1 MRKVFFGIA
10 TYKPEEDGETLKG
23 VLDYCLFGDNRKDF
37 FKEVRPGDIGFLL
50 IGGRNVIIGPFEA
63 KGGPFD
69 ASKEP
74 YKLKNQGPS
83 WIKRFP
89 LVVKVEPL
97 IKIKS
102 YYRLDTD
109 DNEKVV
115 ENLGQVFEKD
125 KSILQY
131 KNLTLISMKLEETV
145 FFKTATD
152 HYKVDGLREIVGKI
166 LKNFIDEVEKIDQDA
181 AANLREAYLNLFG
194 LTVRPEIEWDDIIG
208 LDNLK
213 EDLNRVITLI
223 NNKDK
228 FKDFP
233 LRFFYLLFGPPGTGK
248 TMIAKAV
255 ANKLNAELH
264 RIDPDIIAGFPGKAE
279 EKLENLFRDLMQK
292 DKAVLFIDEA
302 EWILSSRVD
311 ERSTIMA
318 RVKPKLLMLMTE
330 SRDSKNAL
338 IIIASTNLPE
348 KIDPA
353 FIRSGRFERIYY
365 LPPLKDRHIKEML
378 KRGLEKIKNKGLLGN
393 LSIDDL
399 VNKIFEKLKEKS
411 ERTKKRFS
419 AAYIEALLRRLLK
432 KKSKQIKKRFSAA
445 DIEALLRRL
454 EEILLYHEVNNERK
468 SIDEVIETAIKHI
481 RPTIDEEMLAH
492 YKKYIIKFHA
502 IKAH

>member
-10 TYKPEEDGETLKG
+10 TYNDKDGETLKG

-37 FKEVRPGDIGFLL
+37 FKEVKPGDIGFLL
-50 IGGRNVIIGPFEA
+50 IGGKNVIIGPFEA
-63 KGGPFD
+63 KGVCC
-69 ASKEP
+69 KVRR
-74 YKLKNQGPS
+74 GPS
-83 WIKRFP
+83 WIRRFP
-89 LVVKVEPL
+89 WVVEVEPL

-102 YYRLDTD
+102 QIPYAVKGLDELFK
-109 DNEKVV
+109 NKESKVV
-115 ENLGQVFEKD
+115 
-125 KSILQY
+125 LQY
-131 KNLTLISMKLEETV
+131 KNLTLISIKLQEWI
-145 FFKTATD
+145 FFNTATE
-152 HYKVDGLREIVGKI
+152 HYEIAEKI
-166 LKNFIDEVEKIDQDA
+166 LEDFVDEVEKVDRNAVDP
-181 AANLREAYLNLFG
+181 LLEAYLNLSG
-194 LTVRPEIEWDDIIG
+194 LTVKPEIEWDDIIG

-223 NNKDK
+223 NNKDKHKDK

-264 RIDPDIIAGFPGKAE
+264 RINPDIIAGFPGQAE
-279 EKLENLFRDLMQK
+279 KKLNKLFRRLMQK

-330 SRDSKNAL
+330 NRDSKNAL

-365 LPPLKDRHIKEML
+365 LPPLEDRHIKEML
-378 KRGLEKIKNKGLLGN
+378 KRDLKKMKNKGLLGN
-393 LSIDDL
+393 LNIDDL
-399 VNKIFEKLKEKS
+399 VNKIFRKLEKKS
-411 ERTKKRFS
+411 E
-419 AAYIEALLRRLLK
+419 
-432 KKSKQIKKRFSAA
+432 QPKKRFSAA
-445 DIEALLRRL
+445 DIEALLKRL

-468 SIDEVIETAIKHI
+468 SIDKVIEAAIKHV
-481 RPTIDEEMLAH
+481 RPIIDEDMLKNYELYKDKFTAIEAH
-492 YKKYIIKFHA
+492 
-502 IKAH
+502 